1 MVSAATELPRS
12 SPLELWKTRVVSG
25 RGPCQLAEMP
35 RMTCYFH
42 KLKCRLEEELVRTWK
57 MRRQTRRNPGDG
69 YCCCCCCSAVVS
81 GGEGE
86 ARCGLISLTN
96 YWYIFFN

>member
-35 RMTCYFH
+35 RMRDM
-42 KLKCRLEEELVRTWK
+42 LLPQNAGWK
-57 MRRQTRRNPGDG
+57 R
-69 YCCCCCCSAVVS
+69 
-81 GGEGE
+81 
-86 ARCGLISLTN
+86 SL
-96 YWYIFFN
+96 YVHGR